1 MDPRI
6 ARLKSTTFCG
16 QRYTRKQIARI
27 LDVVETFPLLSR
39 SELALTVCEQLRLQT
54 PSGNN
59 RLSTALN
66 TLAELQKLGLLTLPP
81 PRKQGGRGPQK
92 PIQPGP
98 RTAPQPAVEGPL
110 AALGPVRL
118 ALAEGRGQVREWNAW
133 VDRYHPLGYR
143 QPIGAHLR
151 YFVLDG
157 QGRKLG
163 CLLFDFAVRK
173 VACRDEWIGWAG
185 QKYRKHLKLVV
196 RNARFLLFPWVGV
209 KNLASHVLGLAARQ
223 VAADWQRQHRY
234 RPVLLETYVDSERYA
249 GTCYRAAGWQCVGKT
264 QGRKAQGR
272 NPAVTPKA
280 VYVRPLHPRWQQALL
295 QGPRALARKKSAA
308 ARADAAAARSRAHG
322 SAGALPADVGA
333 RAGRRG
339 ARDERVGP
347 RMDAAPAAAQHP
359 AGGAVRLPAG
369 ARAPQPGLRGDG
381 DRVVGPV
388 PPARHPAA
396 AVQAGFARRPEPR
409 AGQDPPASVLAR
421 PPRAVLQH
429 APRDDPRALWRGH
442 RVFAVDGSKLNLPR
456 PLLRDGYRLPSET
469 AHYPQG
475 LLSCLY
481 QLRTQLPVDFD
492 LVSHNNER
500 RAALAHLEALAPGE
514 VAVYDRGYYSFR
526 LLHTHCAR
534 GVQAVFRL
542 KKNANGPFRAFIR
555 SALSADQIVVEPS
568 ATARAQLPDTLLR
581 PCRVRLVKYTA
592 GASSFA
598 LATTL
603 LDAKAYPARALAN
616 LYHGRWSIEELYK
629 ISKQMLTVEYFHSRS
644 ERGVKQELFAHFTL
658 IAMTRLFTNHT
669 EGGFRTEAGKPPM
682 QANFQNAM
690 RTMAR
695 HVAGLLLQYSTTLCQ
710 TVGSMLAS
718 IANCRQRQRP
728 GRSYPRKSRKPAS
741 KWKSSNKPAETK
753 TKQATHAA

>member
-16 QRYTRKQIARI
+16 QRYTRKQIASI

-59 RLSTALN
+59 RLRTALN
-66 TLAELQKLGLLTLPP
+66 TLAELQDLGLLTLPP

-92 PIQPGP
+92 PIKPSS

-163 CLLFDFAVRK
+163 CLLFDF
-173 VACRDEWIGWAG
+173 
-185 QKYRKHLKLVV
+185 
-196 RNARFLLFPWVGV
+196 
-209 KNLASHVLGLAARQ
+209 AARQ

-308 ARADAAAARSRAHG
+308 
-322 SAGALPADVGA
+322 
-333 RAGRRG
+333 
-339 ARDERVGP
+339 
-347 RMDAAPAAAQHP
+347 
-359 AGGAVRLPAG
+359 
-369 ARAPQPGLRGDG
+369 RAPTP
-381 DRVVGPV
+381 
-388 PPARHPAA
+388 
-396 AVQAGFARRPEPR
+396 
-409 AGQDPPASVLAR
+409 
-421 PPRAVLQH
+421 PPRAAERTAARERFLQMWARVLADVVRVTSEWDRAWMQRRRLLNTLLVVLFVFRLVL
-429 APRDDPRALWRGH
+429 APRNQGYAATATELWDQCRQLDIPLPQSKPVSPGALSRARAKIHPQAFLRGH

-492 LVSHNNER
+492 LVSHNDER

-526 LLHTHCAR
+526 LV
-534 GVQAVFRL
+534 GVGR
-542 KKNANGPFRAFIR
+542 P
-555 SALSADQIVVEPS
+555 
-568 ATARAQLPDTLLR
+568 LPDG
-581 PCRVRLVKYTA
+581 PPADPDVP
-592 GASSFA
+592 
-598 LATTL
+598 
-603 LDAKAYPARALAN
+603 AKASGSSL
-616 LYHGRWSIEELYK
+616 
-629 ISKQMLTVEYFHSRS
+629 
-644 ERGVKQELFAHFTL
+644 
-658 IAMTRLFTNHT
+658 RL
-669 EGGFRTEAGKPPM
+669 
-682 QANFQNAM
+682 
-690 RTMAR
+690 
-695 HVAGLLLQYSTTLCQ
+695 
-710 TVGSMLAS
+710 
-718 IANCRQRQRP
+718 
-728 GRSYPRKSRKPAS
+728 
-741 KWKSSNKPAETK
+741 
-753 TKQATHAA
+753 

>member
-1 MDPRI
+1 MP
-6 ARLKSTTFCG
+6 
-16 QRYTRKQIARI
+16 
-27 LDVVETFPLLSR
+27 P
-39 SELALTVCEQLRLQT
+39 ALRFIIPFE
-54 PSGNN
+54 
-59 RLSTALN
+59 
-66 TLAELQKLGLLTLPP
+66 
-81 PRKQGGRGPQK
+81 K
-92 PIQPGP
+92 PC
-98 RTAPQPAVEGPL
+98 
-110 AALGPVRL
+110 
-118 ALAEGRGQVREWNAW
+118 
-133 VDRYHPLGYR
+133 PLGYR
-143 QPIGAHLR
+143 QPFGAHLR

-196 RNARFLLFPWVGV
+196 RNARFLLFPWIGV

-308 ARADAAAARSRAHG
+308 RAPTPPPRAAERTAAQERFLQMWARVLADVVRVTSEWDRAWMQRQRLLNTLLVVLFVFRLVLAPRNQGYAATATELWDQCRQLDIPLPQSAPVSPAALSRARAKIHPQAF
-322 SAGALPADVGA
+322 L
-333 RAGRRG
+333 
-339 ARDERVGP
+339 RV
-347 RMDAAPAAAQHP
+347 H
-359 AGGAVRLPAG
+359 
-369 ARAPQPGLRGDG
+369 
-381 DRVVGPV
+381 
-388 PPARHPAA
+388 
-396 AVQAGFARRPEPR
+396 
-409 AGQDPPASVLAR
+409 
-421 PPRAVLQH
+421 RAVLQH

-456 PLLRDGYRLPSET
+456 PLVHDGYRLPSET

-492 LVSHNNER
+492 LVSHNDER

-555 SALSADQIVVEPS
+555 SALSADEIVVEPS

-592 GASSFA
+592 GASSYA

-603 LDAKAYPARALAN
+603 LDAKAYPARALAD

-629 ISKQMLTVEYFHSRS
+629 ISKQMLAVEYFYSRS
-644 ERGVKQELFAHFTL
+644 ERGVKQELFASFHADRDDPFVHQSHRG
-658 IAMTRLFTNHT
+658 RLPHR
-669 EGGFRTEAGKPPM
+669 GG
-682 QANFQNAM
+682 
-690 RTMAR
+690 
-695 HVAGLLLQYSTTLCQ
+695 
-710 TVGSMLAS
+710 LA
-718 IANCRQRQRP
+718 A
-728 GRSYPRKSRKPAS
+728 PAS
-741 KWKSSNKPAETK
+741 QLSECDAHHGAQRGRAATAVLDHAVPDRREHARQHRALPPAPASLPLLSAEIAQARQQMEVLQQVRQDQASHTSSLTPHNPARNDGIS
-753 TKQATHAA
+753 A

>member
-118 ALAEGRGQVREWNAW
+118 ALADGRGQVREWNAW

-173 VACRDEWIGWAG
+173 VACRDEWIGWAA

-308 ARADAAAARSRAHG
+308 
-322 SAGALPADVGA
+322 
-333 RAGRRG
+333 
-339 ARDERVGP
+339 
-347 RMDAAPAAAQHP
+347 
-359 AGGAVRLPAG
+359 
-369 ARAPQPGLRGDG
+369 RAPTP
-381 DRVVGPV
+381 
-388 PPARHPAA
+388 
-396 AVQAGFARRPEPR
+396 
-409 AGQDPPASVLAR
+409 
-421 PPRAVLQH
+421 PPRAAERTAAREHFLQMWARVL
-429 APRDDPRALWRGH
+429 AD
-442 RVFAVDGSKLNLPR
+442 V
-456 PLLRDGYRLPSET
+456 
-469 AHYPQG
+469 
-475 LLSCLY
+475 
-481 QLRTQLPVDFD
+481 
-492 LVSHNNER
+492 
-500 RAALAHLEALAPGE
+500 
-514 VAVYDRGYYSFR
+514 VA
-526 LLHTHCAR
+526 
-534 GVQAVFRL
+534 
-542 KKNANGPFRAFIR
+542 
-555 SALSADQIVVEPS
+555 
-568 ATARAQLPDTLLR
+568 
-581 PCRVRLVKYTA
+581 
-592 GASSFA
+592 
-598 LATTL
+598 
-603 LDAKAYPARALAN
+603 
-616 LYHGRWSIEELYK
+616 
-629 ISKQMLTVEYFHSRS
+629 
-644 ERGVKQELFAHFTL
+644 
-658 IAMTRLFTNHT
+658 
-669 EGGFRTEAGKPPM
+669 
-682 QANFQNAM
+682 
-690 RTMAR
+690 
-695 HVAGLLLQYSTTLCQ
+695 
-710 TVGSMLAS
+710 
-718 IANCRQRQRP
+718 
-728 GRSYPRKSRKPAS
+728 
-741 KWKSSNKPAETK
+741 
-753 TKQATHAA
+753 

>member
-16 QRYTRKQIARI
+16 QRFTRKQIATI
-27 LDVVETFPLLSR
+27 LDIVETFPLLSR
-39 SELALTVCEQLRLQT
+39 SELALTVCEQLGLQT

-59 RLSTALN
+59 RLRTALN
-66 TLAELQKLGLLTLPP
+66 TLSELQQLGLLTLPP
-81 PRKQGGRGPQK
+81 LRKQGGRGPQK
-92 PIQPGP
+92 PIKPSS

-110 AALGPVRL
+110 TALGQVRL
-118 ALAEGRGQVREWNAW
+118 ALAEGRRQVREWNAW

-143 QPIGAHLR
+143 QPIGNHLR

-163 CLLFDFAVRK
+163 CLLFDFAARK

-185 QKYRKHLKLVV
+185 HKYRKQLKLVV
-196 RNARFLLFPWVGV
+196 RNARFLLFPWVVV

-223 VAADWQRQHRY
+223 LAADWQRQHRY
-234 RPVLLETYVDSERYA
+234 RPVLLETYIDSERYA
-249 GTCYRAAGWQCVGKT
+249 GTCYRAAGWQCVGQT

-280 VYVRPLHPRWQQALL
+280 VYVRPLHPRWRQALL
-295 QGPRALARKKSAA
+295 QGPRALGRKQKSAA
-308 ARADAAAARSRAHG
+308 RAEPPPSRAAARTAAQERFLQMWSLVLADVVRVTSEWDREWMQRQRLLNTLLVVLFVFRLVLAPRHQGYAATATELWDQCRQLDIPLPQPEPVSPGALSRA
-322 SAGALPADVGA
+322 
-333 RAGRRG
+333 RAKIHPQ
-339 ARDERVGP
+339 AFLRV
-347 RMDAAPAAAQHP
+347 H
-359 AGGAVRLPAG
+359 
-369 ARAPQPGLRGDG
+369 
-381 DRVVGPV
+381 
-388 PPARHPAA
+388 
-396 AVQAGFARRPEPR
+396 
-409 AGQDPPASVLAR
+409 
-421 PPRAVLQH
+421 RAVLQH

-456 PLLRDGYRLPSET
+456 PLLRDGYRLPSQT

-481 QLRTQLPVDFD
+481 QLRTRLPVDFD
-492 LVSHNNER
+492 LVSHNDER
-500 RAALAHLEALAPGE
+500 RAALQHLQALAPGE

-534 GVQAVFRL
+534 GVHAVFRL
-542 KKNANGPFRAFIR
+542 QKNANGPFRAFIR
-555 SALSADQIVVEPS
+555 SARSTAQIVVQPS

-603 LDAKAYPARALAN
+603 LDARAYPVRALAA

-629 ISKQMLTVEYFHSRS
+629 ISKQTLAVESFHSRS

-658 IAMTRLFTNHT
+658 IAMTRLFTNHS
-669 EGGFRTEAGKPPM
+669 EASFRSEAGKPPL
-682 QANFQNAM
+682 QANFRNAL

-695 HVAGLLLQYSTTLCQ
+695 NVAGLLLQYSTTLSQ

-718 IANCRQRQRP
+718 IAKCRQRQRP
-728 GRSYPRKSRKPAS
+728 DRSYPRQSRKPAS
-741 KWKSSNKPAETK
+741 KWRSSNRSAK
-753 TKQATHAA
+753 TQQATQAA

>member
-16 QRYTRKQIARI
+16 QRFTRKQIASI

-59 RLSTALN
+59 RLRVALN
-66 TLAELQKLGLLTLPP
+66 TLAELQDLGLLTLPP

-92 PIQPGP
+92 PIKPSS

-118 ALAEGRGQVREWNAW
+118 ALADGRGQVREWNAW

-234 RPVLLETYVDSERYA
+234 RPVLLETYVDSERHA

-308 ARADAAAARSRAHG
+308 RAVARPSRLRRRRLQAEPAPPAAPRRLPPALRDRALSPRLAQLPFILGRVSRRAHP
-322 SAGALPADVGA
+322 SQRLDRTLPQPQGAH
-333 RAGRRG
+333 
-339 ARDERVGP
+339 
-347 RMDAAPAAAQHP
+347 APAAAGNQN
-359 AGGAVRLPAG
+359 
-369 ARAPQPGLRGDG
+369 
-381 DRVVGPV
+381 
-388 PPARHPAA
+388 PPRH
-396 AVQAGFARRPEPR
+396 R
-409 AGQDPPASVLAR
+409 AGR
-421 PPRAVLQH
+421 
-429 APRDDPRALWRGH
+429 
-442 RVFAVDGSKLNLPR
+442 
-456 PLLRDGYRLPSET
+456 
-469 AHYPQG
+469 
-475 LLSCLY
+475 
-481 QLRTQLPVDFD
+481 
-492 LVSHNNER
+492 
-500 RAALAHLEALAPGE
+500 
-514 VAVYDRGYYSFR
+514 
-526 LLHTHCAR
+526 
-534 GVQAVFRL
+534 
-542 KKNANGPFRAFIR
+542 
-555 SALSADQIVVEPS
+555 
-568 ATARAQLPDTLLR
+568 
-581 PCRVRLVKYTA
+581 
-592 GASSFA
+592 
-598 LATTL
+598 
-603 LDAKAYPARALAN
+603 
-616 LYHGRWSIEELYK
+616 
-629 ISKQMLTVEYFHSRS
+629 
-644 ERGVKQELFAHFTL
+644 
-658 IAMTRLFTNHT
+658 
-669 EGGFRTEAGKPPM
+669 PPM

-695 HVAGLLLQYSTTLCQ
+695 NVAGLLLQYSTTLCQ

-718 IANCRQRQRP
+718 IAHCRQRQRP

-741 KWKSSNKPAETK
+741 KWKSSNKSAK

>member
-1 MDPRI
+1 MAPRI

-16 QRYTRKQIARI
+16 QRFTRKQIARI

-59 RLSTALN
+59 RLRTALN
-66 TLAELQKLGLLTLPP
+66 TLAELQDLGLLTLPP

-92 PIQPGP
+92 PIKPSS

-118 ALAEGRGQVREWNAW
+118 ALADGGGQVREWNAW

-196 RNARFLLFPWVGV
+196 RNARFLLFPWIGV

-234 RPVLLETYVDSERYA
+234 RPVLLETYVDSERHA

-308 ARADAAAARSRAHG
+308 RADADVVRVTSKWDRAWMQ
-322 SAGALPADVGA
+322 
-333 RAGRRG
+333 RR
-339 ARDERVGP
+339 
-347 RMDAAPAAAQHP
+347 
-359 AGGAVRLPAG
+359 
-369 ARAPQPGLRGDG
+369 
-381 DRVVGPV
+381 
-388 PPARHPAA
+388 
-396 AVQAGFARRPEPR
+396 
-409 AGQDPPASVLAR
+409 
-421 PPRAVLQH
+421 
-429 APRDDPRALWRGH
+429 
-442 RVFAVDGSKLNLPR
+442 
-456 PLLRDGYRLPSET
+456 
-469 AHYPQG
+469 
-475 LLSCLY
+475 
-481 QLRTQLPVDFD
+481 
-492 LVSHNNER
+492 
-500 RAALAHLEALAPGE
+500 
-514 VAVYDRGYYSFR
+514 R
-526 LLHTHCAR
+526 LLNTLL
-534 GVQAVFRL
+534 VVLFVFRL
-542 KKNANGPFRAFIR
+542 VLAPRNQGYAATATELWDQCRQLDIPLPQSAPVAPG
-555 SALSADQIVVEPS
+555 ALSR
-568 ATARAQLPDTLLR
+568 ARAKIHPQAFLR
-581 PCRVRLVKYTA
+581 VH
-592 GASSFA
+592 
-598 LATTL
+598 
-603 LDAKAYPARALAN
+603 RAD

-629 ISKQMLTVEYFHSRS
+629 ISKQMLAVEYFHSRS

-669 EGGFRTEAGKPPM
+669 EGGFRTEAG
-682 QANFQNAM
+682 
-690 RTMAR
+690 
-695 HVAGLLLQYSTTLCQ
+695 
-710 TVGSMLAS
+710 
-718 IANCRQRQRP
+718 
-728 GRSYPRKSRKPAS
+728 
-741 KWKSSNKPAETK
+741 
-753 TKQATHAA
+753 

>member
-6 ARLKSTTFCG
+6 ARLKSTTFYG
-16 QRYTRKQIARI
+16 QRFTRKQIARI

-66 TLAELQKLGLLTLPP
+66 TLAELQDLGLLTLPP

-92 PIQPGP
+92 PLKPSS

-118 ALAEGRGQVREWNAW
+118 ALADGRGQVREWNAW

-308 ARADAAAARSRAHG
+308 RATTPPPRAAERTAARERFLQMWARVLADVVRVTSEWDREWMQRRRLLNTLLLVLFVFRLVLAPRNQGYAATATELWDQCRQLDIPLPQSQPVSPGALSRARAKIHPQAF
-322 SAGALPADVGA
+322 L
-333 RAGRRG
+333 
-339 ARDERVGP
+339 RV
-347 RMDAAPAAAQHP
+347 H
-359 AGGAVRLPAG
+359 
-369 ARAPQPGLRGDG
+369 
-381 DRVVGPV
+381 
-388 PPARHPAA
+388 
-396 AVQAGFARRPEPR
+396 
-409 AGQDPPASVLAR
+409 
-421 PPRAVLQH
+421 RAVLQH

-456 PLLRDGYRLPSET
+456 PLLHDGYRLPSET

-492 LVSHNNER
+492 LVSHNDER

-555 SALSADQIVVEPS
+555 SALSADEIVIEPS

-592 GASSFA
+592 GATSFA

-603 LDAKAYPARALAN
+603 LDARAYPARALAD

-669 EGGFRTEAGKPPM
+669 EGGFRSEAGKPPM

-695 HVAGLLLQYSTTLCQ
+695 NVAGLLLQYSTTLCQ

-718 IANCRQRQRP
+718 IAHCRQRQRP

>member
-16 QRYTRKQIARI
+16 QRFTRKQIASI

-59 RLSTALN
+59 RLRVALN
-66 TLAELQKLGLLTLPP
+66 TLAELQDLGLLTLPP

-92 PIQPGP
+92 PIKPSS

-118 ALAEGRGQVREWNAW
+118 ALADGRGQVREWNAW

-163 CLLFDFAVRK
+163 
-173 VACRDEWIGWAG
+173 
-185 QKYRKHLKLVV
+185 
-196 RNARFLLFPWVGV
+196 FLLFPWVGV

-249 GTCYRAAGWQCVGKT
+249 GTCYRVAGWQCVGKT

-308 ARADAAAARSRAHG
+308 RADADVVRVTSEWDRAWMQRQRLLNTLLVVLFVFRLVLAPRNQGYAATATELWDQCRQLDIPLPQSAPVSPGALSRA
-322 SAGALPADVGA
+322 
-333 RAGRRG
+333 RAKIHPQ
-339 ARDERVGP
+339 AFLRV
-347 RMDAAPAAAQHP
+347 H
-359 AGGAVRLPAG
+359 
-369 ARAPQPGLRGDG
+369 
-381 DRVVGPV
+381 
-388 PPARHPAA
+388 
-396 AVQAGFARRPEPR
+396 
-409 AGQDPPASVLAR
+409 
-421 PPRAVLQH
+421 RAVLQH

-456 PLLRDGYRLPSET
+456 PLVHDGYRLPSET

-475 LLSCLY
+475 LLSCL
-481 QLRTQLPVDFD
+481 LCLGILPAVDF
-492 LVSHNNER
+492 
-500 RAALAHLEALAPGE
+500 GTM
-514 VAVYDRGYYSFR
+514 FR
-526 LLHTHCAR
+526 
-534 GVQAVFRL
+534 
-542 KKNANGPFRAFIR
+542 
-555 SALSADQIVVEPS
+555 
-568 ATARAQLPDTLLR
+568 
-581 PCRVRLVKYTA
+581 
-592 GASSFA
+592 
-598 LATTL
+598 
-603 LDAKAYPARALAN
+603 
-616 LYHGRWSIEELYK
+616 
-629 ISKQMLTVEYFHSRS
+629 FHSR
-644 ERGVKQELFAHFTL
+644 GTAPAAAV
-658 IAMTRLFTNHT
+658 I
-669 EGGFRTEAGKPPM
+669 
-682 QANFQNAM
+682 
-690 RTMAR
+690 
-695 HVAGLLLQYSTTLCQ
+695 GLACWL
-710 TVGSMLAS
+710 
-718 IANCRQRQRP
+718 
-728 GRSYPRKSRKPAS
+728 
-741 KWKSSNKPAETK
+741 
-753 TKQATHAA
+753 ATHAGAVRAESLTASISGTVRDGTGAVVPNAELVLRNLGTGVDRRSSCDSLGAYSFTGIAPDTYVPEGWRGGLPERVCPALRAGGESSRDTRLGARGRRVNGVATCKRVVRLPNHCGRSLECSAAPDFPSSSHLSVSSGESGPGWRG

>member
-118 ALAEGRGQVREWNAW
+118 ALADGRGQVREWNAW

-308 ARADAAAARSRAHG
+308 
-322 SAGALPADVGA
+322 
-333 RAGRRG
+333 
-339 ARDERVGP
+339 
-347 RMDAAPAAAQHP
+347 
-359 AGGAVRLPAG
+359 
-369 ARAPQPGLRGDG
+369 RAPTP
-381 DRVVGPV
+381 
-388 PPARHPAA
+388 
-396 AVQAGFARRPEPR
+396 
-409 AGQDPPASVLAR
+409 
-421 PPRAVLQH
+421 PPRAAERTAARERFLQMWARVLADVVRVTSEWDRAWMQRRRLLNTLLVVLFVFRLVLAPRNQGYAATATELWDQCRQLDIPLPQSQPVSPGALSRARAKIHPQAFLRVHRAVLEH

-475 LLSCLY
+475 LLSCLLPAARPPPGR
-481 QLRTQLPVDFD
+481 LRPARPW
-492 LVSHNNER
+492 R
-500 RAALAHLEALAPGE
+500 RAPRRPGPP
-514 VAVYDRGYYSFR
+514 RRPRPRRCHRLRPR
-526 LLHTHCAR
+526 LLLLPAAARPLRAPPAR
-534 GVQAVFRL
+534 G
-542 KKNANGPFRAFIR
+542 
-555 SALSADQIVVEPS
+555 
-568 ATARAQLPDTLLR
+568 LP
-581 PCRVRLVKYTA
+581 
-592 GASSFA
+592 
-598 LATTL
+598 
-603 LDAKAYPARALAN
+603 PAA
-616 LYHGRWSIEELYK
+616 
-629 ISKQMLTVEYFHSRS
+629 
-644 ERGVKQELFAHFTL
+644 
-658 IAMTRLFTNHT
+658 
-669 EGGFRTEAGKPPM
+669 
-682 QANFQNAM
+682 
-690 RTMAR
+690 
-695 HVAGLLLQYSTTLCQ
+695 
-710 TVGSMLAS
+710 
-718 IANCRQRQRP
+718 QRQRALPRVHARRPQRRARDGPAQRP
-728 GRSYPRKSRKPAS
+728 GAAAVPAGRVAALPRAPRQVRHRRPQLHAGH
-741 KWKSSNKPAETK
+741 
-753 TKQATHAA
+753 HAAGPQALPRGARHHFDIFGSERLLRGEQVL

>member
-16 QRYTRKQIARI
+16 QRFTRKQIASI

-59 RLSTALN
+59 RLRTALN
-66 TLAELQKLGLLTLPP
+66 TLAELQDLGLLTLPP

-92 PIQPGP
+92 PIKPSS

-223 VAADWQRQHRY
+223 VAA
-234 RPVLLETYVDSERYA
+234 
-249 GTCYRAAGWQCVGKT
+249 
-264 QGRKAQGR
+264 
-272 NPAVTPKA
+272 
-280 VYVRPLHPRWQQALL
+280 
-295 QGPRALARKKSAA
+295 A
-308 ARADAAAARSRAHG
+308 ARGRAHG
-322 SAGALPADVGA
+322 GAGALPADVGA

-396 AVQAGFARRPEPR
+396 AVPAGFARRPEPR

-421 PPRAVLQH
+421 PPRRPAARAARRPARAVARPSRLRRRRLQAEP
-429 APRDDPRALWRGH
+429 APPAGPRRLPPALRDRAL
-442 RVFAVDGSKLNLPR
+442 SPR
-456 PLLRDGYRLPSET
+456 L
-469 AHYPQG
+469 
-475 LLSCLY
+475 
-481 QLRTQLPVDFD
+481 
-492 LVSHNNER
+492 
-500 RAALAHLEALAPGE
+500 
-514 VAVYDRGYYSFR
+514 
-526 LLHTHCAR
+526 
-534 GVQAVFRL
+534 
-542 KKNANGPFRAFIR
+542 
-555 SALSADQIVVEPS
+555 
-568 ATARAQLPDTLLR
+568 AQLPFILGRVSRRAHPSQRLDRTLPQPQGAHAPAAAGNQNPPCHRAGR
-581 PCRVRLVKYTA
+581 PPGGPGLAPPA
-592 GASSFA
+592 GGGSDRPAA
-598 LATTL
+598 WVLGTVVQLGWPAATI
-603 LDAKAYPARALAN
+603 PA
-616 LYHGRWSIEELYK
+616 
-629 ISKQMLTVEYFHSRS
+629 
-644 ERGVKQELFAHFTL
+644 
-658 IAMTRLFTNHT
+658 
-669 EGGFRTEAGKPPM
+669 
-682 QANFQNAM
+682 
-690 RTMAR
+690 
-695 HVAGLLLQYSTTLCQ
+695 
-710 TVGSMLAS
+710 
-718 IANCRQRQRP
+718 RP
-728 GRSYPRKSRKPAS
+728 GRKRGYRPVSHKTHMIGPALT
-741 KWKSSNKPAETK
+741 PTA
-753 TKQATHAA
+753 